1 MHHHDGATL
10 GRIIV
15 LRDVTRESEAERMR
29 TALVTTV
36 SHELRAPLTAI
47 TGYVDTLLVE
57 GTARTREE
65 VVATVRLMR
74 SAMGLNTS
82 WNRIRRRAE
91 ERAKKVAS

>member
-1 MHHHDGATL
+1 M
-10 GRIIV
+10 
-15 LRDVTRESEAERMR
+15 RER
-29 TALVTTV
+29 
-36 SHELRAPLTAI
+36 RAAYETDR
-47 TGYVDTLLVE
+47 GYVDTLLVE

-65 VVATVRLMR
+65 VVATVRMMR